1 MVNKD
6 KKKRFRPHQKMDRT
20 GNEVCHQ
27 NDCQVGIQLTGLIDG
42 LEVNAPE
49 ER

>member
-1 MVNKD
+1 
-6 KKKRFRPHQKMDRT
+6 MDRT
-20 GNEVCHQ
+20 GNEVCHRT
-27 NDCQVGIQLTGLIDG
+27 DCQVGIQLTGLIDG

>member
-1 MVNKD
+1 
-6 KKKRFRPHQKMDRT
+6 MDRT

-27 NDCQVGIQLTGLIDG
+27 NEGKVGIQLTGLTDG